1 MRFSFESLFFSKRT
15 IQMIYKKQKYH
26 ARKTYIDNIKFDS
39 KKEAKRYLE
48 LRDKLAKKEIEQLR
62 LQVKYDLLPKQ
73 VDEKGK
79 CLERKCTYR
88 ADFVYIDKKTGKEV
102 VEDCKGMKTP
112 EYKLKKK
119 MMLFF
124 YGIRI
129 FES

>member
-1 MRFSFESLFFSKRT
+1 
-15 IQMIYKKQKYH
+15 MIYKKQKYH

-79 CLERKCTYR
+79 CLERKCTYM